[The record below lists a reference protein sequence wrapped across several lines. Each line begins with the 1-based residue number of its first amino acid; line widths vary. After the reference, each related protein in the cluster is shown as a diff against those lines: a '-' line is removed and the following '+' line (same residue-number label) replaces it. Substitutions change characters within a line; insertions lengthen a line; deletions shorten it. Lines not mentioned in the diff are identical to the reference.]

1 MDYDADSKTGFK
13 NHFWSAR
20 KQQIWLHIKKKKIS
34 TVIYPSLKSYTSF
47 ERAYNNL
54 SRKNYILPSWSP

>member
-34 TVIYPSLKSYTSF
+34 TVITL
-47 ERAYNNL
+47 A
-54 SRKNYILPSWSP
+54 